1 MPLEGSGGGPAS
13 ERASPGVDAPMTNQ
27 LMERHEPVN
36 DDASFDFET
45 FFRAEHL
52 RLQGALFLMTG
63 SREEAKELMQDAFLK
78 LWERWDRVQGM
89 ENRNGYLYRTAMNGF
104 RSRYR
109 RAKLAA
115 RRGVG
120 LARHPDQYEASDE
133 RDRLMRALRTLPPK
147 QQAAVVLTEL
157 LDYSSD
163 EAGSFLS
170 VKPATARVLA
180 HQGRAALRT
189 LLEEHDE

>member
-1 MPLEGSGGGPAS
+1 MA
-13 ERASPGVDAPMTNQ
+13 NQ

-36 DDASFDFET
+36 DDASSDFET
-45 FFRAEHL
+45 FFRTEHL

-78 LWERWDRVQGM
+78 LWERWDRVRGM

-115 RRGVG
+115 RRGIG
-120 LARHPDQYEASDE
+120 LARHPDQYEAS
-133 RDRLMRALRTLPPK
+133 AL
-147 QQAAVVLTEL
+147 
-157 LDYSSD
+157 
-163 EAGSFLS
+163 LS

>member
-1 MPLEGSGGGPAS
+1 ME
-13 ERASPGVDAPMTNQ
+13 NQ
-27 LMERHEPVN
+27 LLEVERQAEPVN
-36 DDASFDFET
+36 DDASSDFET

-63 SREEAKELMQDAFLK
+63 SHEEATELMQDSFLK
-78 LWERWDRVQGM
+78 LWERWDRVRGM
-89 ENRNGYLYRTAMNGF
+89 EDRTGYLYRTAMNGF

-115 RRGVG
+115 LRSLGRSGP
-120 LARHPDQYEASDE
+120 RDRYEEVDE
-133 RDRLMRALRTLPPK
+133 RDRLIRALRTLPPK
-147 QQAAVVLTEL
+147 QRTALVLTEL

-163 EAGSFLS
+163 EAGSLLS

-180 HQGRAALRT
+180 FQARAALRP
-189 LLEEHDE
+189 LLEEHDG

>member
-1 MPLEGSGGGPAS
+1 MA
-13 ERASPGVDAPMTNQ
+13 NQ

-36 DDASFDFET
+36 DDASSDFET

-120 LARHPDQYEASDE
+120 LAPHPDQFEESDE
-133 RDRLMRALRTLPPK
+133 RDRLMRALRMLPPR

-157 LDYSSD
+157 LDYSSE

-180 HQGRAALRT
+180 HQGRAVLRAV
-189 LLEEHDE
+189 LEEHDE

>member
-1 MPLEGSGGGPAS
+1 MK
-13 ERASPGVDAPMTNQ
+13 NQ
-27 LMERHEPVN
+27 LLDAERQEPVK
-36 DDASFDFET
+36 DDASSDFET

-78 LWERWDRVQGM
+78 LWERWDRVQTM
-89 ENRNGYLYRTAMNGF
+89 EDRTGYLYRTAMNGF

-115 RRGVG
+115 LRSLR
-120 LARHPDQYEASDE
+120 LAHPPDQYEESDE
-133 RDRLMRALRTLPPK
+133 RDRLIRALRTLPPK
-147 QQAAVVLTEL
+147 QRTALVLTEL

-163 EAGSFLS
+163 EAGALLS
-170 VKPATARVLA
+170 VKPGTARVLA
-180 HQGRAALRT
+180 HQARAALRP
-189 LLEEHDE
+189 LLEERDE